1 MDVALLFIFC
11 SHSLYYP
18 PADFLPKRIHEPFS
32 HHISQSH
39 PEWPLCAYRGVVI
52 KAGIVGSR
60 GKPPGAAL
68 NEDESLANG
77 ENLFIGTGAKAYR
90 ANEGWAAEP
99 LISRADAGAEF
110 IQTQLCLNMDL
121 LRNWMQRLVEAQ
133 VTWRYSIIVSLTC
146 LPSAETARW
155 VKENM
160 SDSKIPKGIIE
171 RLEQAADPEQ
181 EGIAICAE
189 KMQQIAEIPGIS
201 GVNLVTMGNPE
212 HLAAAI
218 DLSKLREQ
226 AC

>member
-1 MDVALLFIFC
+1 
-11 SHSLYYP
+11 
-18 PADFLPKRIHEPFS
+18 
-32 HHISQSH
+32 
-39 PEWPLCAYRGVVI
+39 
-52 KAGIVGSR
+52 
-60 GKPPGAAL
+60 
-68 NEDESLANG
+68 
-77 ENLFIGTGAKAYR
+77 
-90 ANEGWAAEP
+90 
-99 LISRADAGAEF
+99 
-110 IQTQLCLNMDL
+110 
-121 LRNWMQRLVEAQ
+121 MQRLVEAQ

-171 RLEQAADPEQ
+171 RLEQAADPER